1 MGSADPFTRSNS
13 TGWLRR
19 CWTSRIK
26 AATSKR
32 GSTSFR
38 IRISSPRPSSRVRKS
53 RSPSIM
59 LFALLPSASPWRDA
73 VAAHAYHRRAV
84 TASRP
89 APVALVL
96 TRPRPLAQSL
106 ARCMSGARL
115 REGAESEEAMNQPWR
130 QPMRHWVVVG
140 AVVAIFGL
148 AGAGS
153 VVAQAADP
161 IKIGFGMA
169 LTGGLSAN
177 GKPALLAMQIWKDD
191 VNKKGGLVGRPVELI
206 FYDDQTNPATVPG
219 IYSKLLDVD
228 KVDLVVSG
236 YGTNLIA
243 PLMPMAMER
252 KLTVIGIFG
261 LANNEKY
268 KYPNYFQIS
277 PTGPDPATSTATGF
291 FELAAKQTPRPQTV
305 ALVGADAEYPQ
316 TAMVGARELVKR
328 LGFKTVY
335 DKTYPPSTV
344 DYTPIVR
351 AIKATNPDI
360 VFIASYPPDSVGML
374 RAAHE
379 VGLQPKIF
387 GGGMV
392 GLQFTSVMTS
402 MGPMLNGIVNYDF
415 WAPEPSMMAVPGI
428 KEFLK
433 EYQARA
439 EKAGVDPLGYYLP
452 PYSYALVQVLGQA
465 IEATKGLD
473 QQKLADYI
481 RATEFNT
488 IVGKVKFGKNGEWAK
503 WRTLMVQYQKVQGTG
518 IDQFRG
524 PGKKVVL
531 YPDEF
536 KSGNI
541 VYPYSA
547 AKN

>member
-1 MGSADPFTRSNS
+1 M
-13 TGWLRR
+13 
-19 CWTSRIK
+19 K
-26 AATSKR
+26 
-32 GSTSFR
+32 
-38 IRISSPRPSSRVRKS
+38 
-53 RSPSIM
+53 
-59 LFALLPSASPWRDA
+59 
-73 VAAHAYHRRAV
+73 
-84 TASRP
+84 
-89 APVALVL
+89 
-96 TRPRPLAQSL
+96 
-106 ARCMSGARL
+106 
-115 REGAESEEAMNQPWR
+115 QPWR
-130 QPMRHWVVVG
+130 QTILTSVLIGTVIG
-140 AVVAIFGL
+140 AIVL
-148 AGAGS
+148 AGSGAF
-153 VVAQAADP
+153 VARAADP

-177 GKPALLAMQIWKDD
+177 GKPALLALQIWKDD
-191 VNKKGGLVGRPVELI
+191 VNKKGGLLGRPVELV

-228 KVDLVVSG
+228 KVDLVTSG

-243 PLMPMAMER
+243 PLMPIAMER
-252 KLTVIGIFG
+252 KLMIMGIFG

-277 PTGPDPATSTATGF
+277 PNGPEPETSTALGF
-291 FELAAKQTPRPQTV
+291 FELAARQNPKPQTV
-305 ALVGADAEYPQ
+305 AIVGADAEYPQ
-316 TAMVGARELVKR
+316 NALVGARELIKKF
-328 LGFKTVY
+328 GFKTVY
-335 DKTYPPSTV
+335 DRTYPPSTT
-344 DYTPIVR
+344 DFTPIVR

-360 VFIASYPPDSVGML
+360 VFVASYPPDSVGML

-379 VGLQPKIF
+379 VGLSPKLF

-392 GLQFTSVMTS
+392 GLMFTSIMTS
-402 MGPMLNGIVNYDF
+402 MGPMLNGVVNYDF
-415 WAPEPSMMAVPGI
+415 WAPEPTFLGFAGV

-452 PYSYALVQVLGQA
+452 PYSYATGQVLAQA

-481 RATEFNT
+481 RATEFST

-503 WRTLMVQYQKVQGTG
+503 GRTLMVQFQKIQGTG

-541 VYPYSA
+541 IYPYSA

>member
-1 MGSADPFTRSNS
+1 
-13 TGWLRR
+13 
-19 CWTSRIK
+19 
-26 AATSKR
+26 
-32 GSTSFR
+32 
-38 IRISSPRPSSRVRKS
+38 
-53 RSPSIM
+53 
-59 LFALLPSASPWRDA
+59 
-73 VAAHAYHRRAV
+73 
-84 TASRP
+84 
-89 APVALVL
+89 
-96 TRPRPLAQSL
+96 
-106 ARCMSGARL
+106 
-115 REGAESEEAMNQPWR
+115 
-130 QPMRHWVVVG
+130 MRHGILITAVVG
-140 AVVAIFGL
+140 MAVL
-148 AGAGS
+148 AAVGAF
-153 VVAQAADP
+153 VAQAADP

-177 GKPALLAMQIWKDD
+177 GKPALLALQIWKDD
-191 VNKKGGLVGRPVELI
+191 VNKKGGLLGRPVELVY
-206 FYDDQTNPATVPG
+206 YDDQTNPATVPG
-219 IYSKLLDVD
+219 IYTKLLDVD

-243 PLMPMAMER
+243 PLMPIAMER
-252 KLTVIGIFG
+252 KLMIIGIFG

-277 PTGPDPATSTATGF
+277 PNGPEPETSTALGF
-291 FELAAKQTPRPQTV
+291 FELAARQNPKPQTV
-305 ALVGADAEYPQ
+305 AIVGADAEYPQ
-316 TAMVGARELVKR
+316 NALVGARELIKKF
-328 LGFKTVY
+328 GFKTVY

-351 AIKATNPDI
+351 AIKATNPDV
-360 VFIASYPPDSVGML
+360 VFVASYPPDSVGML

-415 WAPEPSMMAVPGI
+415 WAPESTMMFPGI

-433 EYQARA
+433 DYQARA

-452 PYSYALVQVLGQA
+452 PYSYAAGQVLAQA
-465 IEATKGLD
+465 IESTKGLD

-503 WRTLMVQYQKVQGTG
+503 GRTLMVQYQKVQGTG

-531 YPDEF
+531 YPDEL
-536 KSGNI
+536 KSGSI
-541 VYPYSA
+541 IYPYAA